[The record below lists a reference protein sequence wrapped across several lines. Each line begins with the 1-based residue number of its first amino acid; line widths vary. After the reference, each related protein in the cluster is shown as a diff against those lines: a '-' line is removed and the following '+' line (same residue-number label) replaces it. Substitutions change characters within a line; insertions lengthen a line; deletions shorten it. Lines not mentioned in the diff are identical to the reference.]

1 MSQPA
6 EFNWSV
12 LDLSDKPVPFSRF
25 KGKVV
30 FLNIWATWCG
40 PCVQEMPSIARL
52 AEEPRLQQK
61 GIEFVCVSI
70 DSSAEAVLNFI
81 LKRQSW
87 TMTFL
92 RAERLPP
99 VFSTD
104 GIPATFIFG
113 RDGRI
118 AASEVGAAEWDD
130 PDVARLLERLAMAPA
145 PPR

>member
-40 PCVQEMPSIARL
+40 PCVREMPSIAKL

-70 DSSAEAVLNFI
+70 DSSADAVLGFI
-81 LKRQSW
+81 LKRPSW

-92 RAERLPP
+92 RAERLPA

-104 GIPATFIFG
+104 GIPATFIIG

-118 AASEVGAAEWDD
+118 AGSEVGAAEWDQPHVVD
-130 PDVARLLERLAMAPA
+130 FLEKLATAPA
-145 PPR
+145 PAL